1 MQQLK
6 VNKDEQNIGIFLWP
20 WESDIFFILRE
31 FSTRPSYSGKCH
43 HHRSLSFFH
52 GFLTPA
58 RKKFWLQ
65 QRVGFV
71 TTSHTSWMKALLLL
85 ILLHGS
91 KINAGNL
98 FWWNN
103 QKTFLKFSPAC
114 ECFNKTKQTKKIFL
128 NILQIRSFNAFQS
141 SLTHSLALA
150 LFLSKYIFSS
160 STSIFI
166 WSP

>member
-1 MQQLK
+1 MAMRK
-6 VNKDEQNIGIFLWP
+6 RYFFHFTWIFHTTLLF
-20 WESDIFFILRE
+20 WEMPPPLSL
-31 FSTRPSYSGKCH
+31 
-43 HHRSLSFFH
+43 SLSFT
-52 GFLTPA
+52 GF
-58 RKKFWLQ
+58 WHLQ
-65 QRVGFV
+65 GRNFDCSNELDFV
-71 TTSHTSWMKALLLL
+71 TTSHTFWMKALLLL

>member
-1 MQQLK
+1 MAMRK
-6 VNKDEQNIGIFLWP
+6 
-20 WESDIFFILRE
+20 R
-31 FSTRPSYSGKCH
+31 Y
-43 HHRSLSFFH
+43 FFH
-52 GFLTPA
+52 FTWIFHTTLLFWEMPPPPLSLFLS
-58 RKKFWLQ
+58 
-65 QRVGFV
+65 RVSD
-71 TTSHTSWMKALLLL
+71 TCKEEILTAATSWICHNESY
-85 ILLHGS
+85 ILNEGPS
-91 KINAGNL
+91 SFNSSS
-98 FWWNN
+98 WVEN
-103 QKTFLKFSPAC
+103 QCRKSFLVEQPKTFLKFSPAC